1 MSPDRQHGCVAS
13 ALRSVEPPL
22 WFRFVALAVGALSI
36 SQLRAADIP
45 QEYVEAVHSAEV
57 AGLALYEAELKE
69 LKGSAEDD
77 KAVAEAKSQISTFC
91 DFPYKPVRVTENE
104 QEVLYLLGQ
113 TQHDNE
119 MVVGRHFRIA
129 GADVQPSTR
138 SCLTLSLG
146 TPQHRPV
153 AVVVTHLLSATP
165 TLFHVYL
172 SLKHKIGIDVGTS
185 AGNWSVEHGSI
196 ALLQSR
202 GPAPVK

>member
-1 MSPDRQHGCVAS
+1 MSPDRQHGRVAG

-22 WFRFVALAVGALSI
+22 WFRFLALAVGALSI

-57 AGLALYEAELKE
+57 AGLALYEAELK
-69 LKGSAEDD
+69 GSAEDD
-77 KAVAEAKSQISTFC
+77 KAVAEAKSRISTFY
-91 DFPYKPVRVTENE
+91 DFSYKPVRVTENG
-104 QEVLYLLGQ
+104 QEVLYLLAQ
-113 TQHDNE
+113 AQHDNE

-129 GADVQPSTR
+129 GADVQPSSR
-138 SCLTLSLG
+138 SCLTPSLG

-153 AVVVTHLLSATP
+153 AVVTHLLSATP

-196 ALLQSR
+196 TLLQAR

>member
-1 MSPDRQHGCVAS
+1 MTPKNIIGTLSFEGAFCAAVLLVIGS
-13 ALRSVEPPL
+13 TLALQV
-22 WFRFVALAVGALSI
+22 
-36 SQLRAADIP
+36 RAAGIP
-45 QEYVEAVHSAEV
+45 QEYVEAVRKAE
-57 AGLALYEAELKE
+57 ADGLALYETEQ
-69 LKGSAEDD
+69 KGLAFDD
-77 KAVAEAKSQISTFC
+77 KAVADAKGQVATFC
-91 DFPYKPVRVTENE
+91 DFPYKPVRVTENG

-113 TQHDNE
+113 AQQDNE

-172 SLKHKIGIDVGTS
+172 SLKHQIGIDVGTS
-185 AGNWSVEHGSI
+185 AGNWAVQHGSI
-196 ALLQSR
+196 TFLQAR